1 MSNIIS
7 DSNENKLAF
16 SYNASNQKNDNYN
29 KADFLNEKE
38 GKEKN
43 FNTILIALVFSW
55 DLGSIVSLHRLSL
68 FIEIHLFSNN
78 TFYFC

>member
-29 KADFLNEKE
+29 KAVFLNEEE

-43 FNTILIALVFSW
+43 FNTILIALVFS
-55 DLGSIVSLHRLSL
+55 
-68 FIEIHLFSNN
+68 
-78 TFYFC
+78 